1 MRAAAAMAIPVV
13 AAALAAFAG
22 VAPDGAASAGAPPAA
37 TAASGADAPPWQW
50 RLPAGF
56 PTPRVPPDNPMS
68 EAKVALG
75 RRLFHDRRLSLNR
88 TQACSDCHQ
97 QQRAFT
103 DGRAHALGSTGETHR
118 RSAMS
123 LANVA
128 YGVSFTWADPNVR
141 RLEDQ
146 ILIPLLGT
154 HPVELG
160 MGGQEAELK
169 ARLESAPPYV
179 ELFATAFPGESRPI
193 NVSNVARAI
202 ACFERTLISGDS
214 PYDQVVFQGKMDAM
228 TGAAW
233 RGMRLFFSD
242 RLACSRCHAGFN
254 FSRPVDYVGTE
265 GFGRPPEPLFH
276 NTGLYDLDGHG
287 AYPAADTGLRD
298 VTGRRR
304 DVGKFKAPT
313 LRNIALTAP
322 YMHDGS
328 VATLAEAIDH
338 YAHGGR
344 AGDGSRTKSP
354 LLTGFVLAD
363 DEKRDL
369 IEFLGS
375 LTDTAFVSDPR
386 FADPW
391 GPEPGAGGATAGDTA
406 GATGAADGPACRM
419 TP

>member
-1 MRAAAAMAIPVV
+1 MSRLNRSNVMRAAAAWAFVLA
-13 AAALAAFAG
+13 AAALAAFAA
-22 VAPDGAASAGAPPAA
+22 VASVVGAPAAAAPA
-37 TAASGADAPPWQW
+37 APPWSW

-56 PTPRVPPDNPMS
+56 PVPRVPPDNPMS

-88 TQACSDCHQ
+88 TQACADCHRPE
-97 QQRAFT
+97 RAFT
-103 DGRAHALGSTGETHR
+103 DGRAHAIGSTGETHR

-128 YGVSFTWADPNVR
+128 YGVSFTWADPSVR

-146 ILIPLLGT
+146 ILVPLLGT

-160 MGGQEAELK
+160 MGGHEVELS
-169 ARLESAPPYV
+169 ARLEAEPLYV
-179 ELFATAFPGESRPI
+179 GQFAAAFPGEPRPI
-193 NVSNVARAI
+193 GVPNLARAI

-214 PYDQVVFQGKMDAM
+214 PYDRVVFQGKMDAM
-228 TGAAW
+228 TDAAW

-254 FSRPVDYVGTE
+254 FSGPVDYVGTE
-265 GFGRPPEPLFH
+265 ELDRPPGPIFH
-276 NTGLYDLDGHG
+276 DTGLYDLDGRG
-287 AYPAADTGLRD
+287 AYPANDTGLRD

-304 DVGKFKAPT
+304 DMGKFKAPT

-338 YAHGGR
+338 YARGGR
-344 AGDGSRTKSP
+344 AGGDSRTKSP
-354 LLTGFVLAD
+354 LLTGFAITG
-363 DEKRDL
+363 EEMRDL
-369 IEFLGS
+369 IEFLVS
-375 LTDTAFVSDPR
+375 LTDESFVSDPR
-386 FADPW
+386 FSAP
-391 GPEPGAGGATAGDTA
+391 
-406 GATGAADGPACRM
+406 PAPPRVE
-419 TP
+419 

>member
-1 MRAAAAMAIPVV
+1 MAIPIA
-13 AAALAAFAG
+13 AAALAAFG
-22 VAPDGAASAGAPPAA
+22 GGAPDGATLAA
-37 TAASGADAPPWQW
+37 TAATAAAATAAAGMPPDWSW
-50 RLPAGF
+50 HLPAGF
-56 PTPRVPPDNPMS
+56 PMPRVPPDNPMS
-68 EAKVALG
+68 GAKVALG

-88 TQACSDCHQ
+88 TQACADCHQ
-97 QQRAFT
+97 QERAFT

-146 ILIPLLGT
+146 ILIPLLGS

-160 MGGQEAELK
+160 MGGHEAELV
-169 ARLESAPPYV
+169 ARLEAEPV
-179 ELFATAFPGESRPI
+179 TADAFAAAFPGEPRPI
-193 NVSNVARAI
+193 GVSNVARAI

-214 PYDQVVFQGKMDAM
+214 PYDQVVFQGKMEAM

-254 FSRPVDYVGTE
+254 FSGPVDFVGTE

-287 AYPAADTGLRD
+287 AYPAVDTGLRD

-304 DVGKFKAPT
+304 DMGKFKAPT

-338 YAHGGR
+338 YARGGR
-344 AGDGSRTKSP
+344 AGGDSRAKSP
-354 LLTGFVLAD
+354 LLTGFVLAE

-375 LTDTAFVSDPR
+375 LTDATLVGDARFSAPPPPPR
-386 FADPW
+386 V
-391 GPEPGAGGATAGDTA
+391 E
-406 GATGAADGPACRM
+406 
-419 TP
+419 